1 MQPAPQEGLET
12 GVPRVDSD
20 HHLHAEMIAALDRLI
35 RIGDDPAL
43 AERTL
48 AQLVDFTRAHFLS
61 EEMLMR
67 LYAYPRLDQHQQQH
81 EGLTARVREIQLAL
95 AAGARWRAVE
105 ALGELRAA
113 LLDHIR
119 DMDQDFA
126 RSCLEIAVKD
136 VRAL

>member
-1 MQPAPQEGLET
+1 MQPAPHESLET
-12 GVPRVDSD
+12 GVPRVDAD
-20 HHLHAEMIAALDRLI
+20 HHLHAELIGALERLI
-35 RIGDDPAL
+35 RRGDDPAL

-67 LYAYPRLDQHQQQH
+67 LYAYPRLGQHQQQH
-81 EGLTARVREIQLAL
+81 ERLTARVGEIRLAL
-95 AAGARWRAVE
+95 AAGASSRAVE
-105 ALGELRAA
+105 AIGELRAA

-126 RSCLEIAVKD
+126 RSCLEIALKD